1 MTLALPLGPIMLG
14 VAGLE
19 LAEDDCVRLAHPMV
33 GGVILFTRNY
43 ASPGQLKAL
52 TRAIKAPR
60 SPELLIAVDHEG
72 GRVQRFRDGF
82 TAIPPM
88 RELGN
93 LWDSDRHDATSVAHS
108 VGYVI
113 ARELAA
119 HGVDFSFAPV
129 LDIDHGNSSVIGN
142 RAFHNHA
149 KAVAALACALQAG
162 MRAGGMTTVGKH
174 YPGHGYARADSHV
187 AVPIDERAL
196 AEIEASDLVPFMRM
210 TEEGMGAVMPAHV
223 VYPKIDDRPAGF
235 SPIWLKE
242 ILRGRMGFAGA
253 IISDDLGMEGASTA
267 GGLVERARAA
277 LAAGCDLIIS
287 SNDFAA
293 ADKLLAELDFTES
306 EGSQATLENLRARQ
320 HAAFPDDAYLAARE
334 EVVRFAQSVV
344 PPQKPPAPNDIVAR
358 L

>member
-1 MTLALPLGPIMLG
+1 MKLALPLGPIMLG
-14 VAGLE
+14 VDGLE
-19 LAEDDCVRLAHPMV
+19 LTEDDRARLAHPMV

-43 ASPGQLKAL
+43 ASPAQLTAL
-52 TRAIKAPR
+52 TREIKAVR

-72 GRVQRFRDGF
+72 GRVQRFREGF

-93 LWDSDRHDATSVAHS
+93 LWDKDRDAAIDAARSA
-108 VGYVI
+108 GYVI
-113 ARELAA
+113 ARELAE

-149 KAVAALACALQAG
+149 KAVADLACALQAG
-162 MRAGGMTTVGKH
+162 MRAGGITTVGKH

-187 AVPIDERAL
+187 AVPIDERSL
-196 AEIEASDLVPFMRM
+196 AEIEASDLVPFKRM

-223 VYPKIDDRPAGF
+223 VYSQVDGRPAGF
-235 SPIWLKE
+235 SSIWLKE
-242 ILRGRMGFAGA
+242 ILRGRLGFAGA
-253 IISDDLGMEGASTA
+253 IISDDLGMAGASSA
-267 GGLVERARAA
+267 GGLVDRARAA
-277 LAAGCDLIIS
+277 LTAGCDLIIS

-293 ADKLLAELDFTES
+293 ADKLLTELDFNAS
-306 EGSQATLENLRARQ
+306 EEGQARLENLRARR
-320 HAAFPDDAYLAARE
+320 HAALPDDAYLAAKE

-344 PPQKPPAPNDIVAR
+344 PPQIPPEPNDIVAS

>member
-1 MTLALPLGPIMLG
+1 MKLALPLGPIMLG

-19 LAEDDCVRLAHPMV
+19 LTDDDRVRLAHPMV

-43 ASPGQLKAL
+43 ASSAQLKAL
-52 TRAIKAPR
+52 TRAIKALR

-72 GRVQRFRDGF
+72 GRVQRFREGF

-93 LWDSDRHDATSVAHS
+93 LWDRDRQAATAAARSA
-108 VGYVI
+108 GYVI
-113 ARELAA
+113 ARELAE

-142 RAFHNHA
+142 RAFHNYA
-149 KAVAALACALQAG
+149 EAVAALGCALQRG
-162 MRAGGMTTVGKH
+162 MRAGGITTVGKH
-174 YPGHGYARADSHV
+174 YPGHGYAKADSHV
-187 AVPIDERAL
+187 AVPIDERSL

-223 VYPKIDDRPAGF
+223 VYPQVDNRPAGF
-235 SPIWLKE
+235 SPLWLQG
-242 ILRGRMGFAGA
+242 ILREKLGFAGA

-267 GGLVERARAA
+267 GGLVDRATAA
-277 LAAGCDLIIS
+277 LAAGCDLILS
-287 SNDFAA
+287 CNDHAA
-293 ADKLLAELDFTES
+293 AGKLLAQLAFTAS
-306 EGSQATLENLRARQ
+306 EGSQARLENLRARQ
-320 HAAFPDDAYLAARE
+320 HAALPDDAYLAARE

-344 PPQKPPAPNDIVAR
+344 PPQTPPAPNDIVAS

>member
-1 MTLALPLGPIMLG
+1 MLG
-14 VAGLE
+14 VGGLE
-19 LAEDDCVRLAHPMV
+19 LTQDDCLRLAHRMV

-43 ASPGQLKAL
+43 ASSGQLKTL
-52 TRAIKAPR
+52 TRAIKAVR

-72 GRVQRFRDGF
+72 GRVQRFREGF

-93 LWDSDRHDATSVAHS
+93 LWDSDRVRAAAVARS
-108 VGYVI
+108 TGYVI
-113 ARELAA
+113 ARELVA
-119 HGVDFSFAPV
+119 HGIDFSFAPV
-129 LDIDHGNSSVIGN
+129 LDIDYGNSSVIGN

-149 KAVAALACALQAG
+149 KAVAELACALQAG

-187 AVPIDERAL
+187 AVPVDERSL
-196 AEIEASDLVPFMRM
+196 AEIEASDLIPFLRM

-223 VYPKIDDRPAGF
+223 VYAQIDERPAGF
-235 SPIWLKE
+235 SPLWLKE
-242 ILRGRMGFAGA
+242 ILRGRMGFTGA
-253 IISDDLGMEGASTA
+253 IISDDLGMEGASSA

-287 SNDFAA
+287 SNDFAT
-293 ADKLLAELDFTES
+293 ADKLLAELDFTAPDAS
-306 EGSQATLENLRARQ
+306 RARLENLRARQ
-320 HAAFPDDAYLAARE
+320 HAGLPDDAYVAARE
-334 EVVRFAQSVV
+334 EVVRFAQGVV
-344 PPQKPPAPNDIVAR
+344 PPQAPPAPNDVVAS

>member
-1 MTLALPLGPIMLG
+1 MTLALPLGPILLG
-14 VAGLE
+14 VGGLE
-19 LAEDDCVRLAHPMV
+19 LTQDDCVRLAHPMV
-33 GGVILFTRNY
+33 GGVILFAHNY
-43 ASPGQLKAL
+43 ASSGQLKAL
-52 TRAIKAPR
+52 TRAIKAVR

-72 GRVQRFRDGF
+72 GRVQRFREGF

-93 LWDSDRHDATSVAHS
+93 LWDRDRQAATAVARS
-108 VGYVI
+108 AGYVI

-149 KAVAALACALQAG
+149 EAVAALACALQAG
-162 MRAGGMTTVGKH
+162 LREGGITTVGKH

-187 AVPIDERAL
+187 AVPIDERSL

-223 VYPKIDDRPAGF
+223 IYSQVDDRPAGF
-235 SPIWLKE
+235 SSIWLKE
-242 ILRGRMGFAGA
+242 ILREKLGFTGA

-287 SNDFAA
+287 SNDHAA
-293 ADKLLAELDFTES
+293 ADKLLAQLIFTAS
-306 EGSQATLENLRARQ
+306 EESQARLENLRARQ
-320 HAAFPDDAYLAARE
+320 HAGLPDEAYLVARE
-334 EVVRFAQSVV
+334 EVVRFAQSVT
-344 PPQKPPAPNDIVAR
+344 PPKAPPAPNDVVAS

>member
-19 LAEDDCVRLAHPMV
+19 LTEVDRARLAHPMV

-43 ASPGQLKAL
+43 ASPAELKAL
-52 TRAIKAPR
+52 TREIKAVR

-72 GRVQRFRDGF
+72 GRVQRFREGF

-93 LWDSDRHDATSVAHS
+93 LWDRDRHAATAAARSI
-108 VGYVI
+108 GYVI
-113 ARELAA
+113 ARELAE
-119 HGVDFSFAPV
+119 HDVDFSFAPV

-149 KAVAALACALQAG
+149 EAVAALACALQAG
-162 MRAGGMTTVGKH
+162 MRAGGITTVGKH

-187 AVPIDERAL
+187 VVPVDARSF

-223 VYPKIDDRPAGF
+223 VYSQVDDRPAGF
-235 SPIWLKE
+235 SPLWLKE

-267 GGLVERARAA
+267 GGLVERARTA

-287 SNDFAA
+287 SNDFAT
-293 ADKLLAELDFTES
+293 ADKLLAELDFTAS
-306 EGSQATLENLRARQ
+306 EASQTRLENLRARQ
-320 HAAFPDDAYLAARE
+320 PDALPEEAYLAARE
-334 EVVRFAQSVV
+334 EVVRFAQSVM
-344 PPQKPPAPNDIVAR
+344 PPQTPPAPNDIVAS